1 MEFYGLQMGMTRQ
14 DIMDTPIGEI
24 YDMMACFYI
33 TRGVLLEVHR
43 HTMDYDDAIAL
54 K

>member
-1 MEFYGLQMGMTRQ
+1 MGMTRQ
-14 DIMDTPIGEI
+14 DIMDATVGEI

-33 TRGVLLEVHR
+33 TRGVLVEVHR

>member
-1 MEFYGLQMGMTRQ
+1 MGMTRQ
-14 DIMDTPIGEI
+14 DFMDALVGEI

-33 TRGVLLEVHR
+33 TRGVLIEVHR
-43 HTMDYDDAIAL
+43 CQMDYDEAIAL